1 MYLISRCT
9 LKTANKKFT
18 NIKNDYE
25 MTFTNDTQ
33 MIPCHEDTTDIPSLT
48 YNFIPI
54 NTLAGLETNALVG

>member
-1 MYLISRCT
+1 VYLISRCI

-33 MIPCHEDTTDIPSLT
+33 VIPCHEDTSEIPTLT
-48 YNFIPI
+48 FDFTPI
-54 NTLAGLETNALVG
+54 NKLADMENFALVG

>member
-1 MYLISRCT
+1 V

-33 MIPCHEDTTDIPSLT
+33 VVPCNEDTTDIPTLT
-48 YNFIPI
+48 FDFTPI
-54 NTLAGLETNALVG
+54 NTVAGLENNAIIG